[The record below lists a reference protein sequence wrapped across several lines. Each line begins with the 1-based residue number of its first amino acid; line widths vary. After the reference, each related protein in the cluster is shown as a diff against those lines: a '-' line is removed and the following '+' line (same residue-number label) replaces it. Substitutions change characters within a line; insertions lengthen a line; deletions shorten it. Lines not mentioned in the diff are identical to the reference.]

1 MKLSTK
7 EKFFRI
13 IDAML
18 YGDATTK
25 KYLYGIAAFTIITSV
40 TGVMA
45 IFGAGMVYGL
55 VSMLAGVVDL
65 IWWQS
70 MTLTADDL
78 KEQGNKD
85 RYLHDK
91 QTKKLEKEKEKA
103 EEKARKEE
111 EKRKNKEPKSEM
123 EKALGKA
130 EESFKKNAEYKIS
143 KEEIK
148 YALKKYKAKKDHREV
163 IIDSCASLGLR
174 EAPAYIWADKKKY
187 YFMILTEGEPL
198 KIDYPLEYNLKL
210 YYEKGVKSNPDTEYS
225 KFKGISI
232 VSMAF
237 SPFLPD
243 YYQKRTDAGTAFYK
257 NLYRLGKDM
266 YFTNTS
272 AKNVFDMTG
281 ADFEVKDDI
290 TEDVRH
296 GEDFKNA
303 YKANLLW
310 RDGAISSDEYK
321 NMITGL
327 LSSLAR
333 ADIRLD
339 DFNRILE
346 QMYEYNFITKSYMYF
361 YLDYRK
367 KYRETKK
374 KIKN

>member
-111 EKRKNKEPKSEM
+111 EKRKNKEPKSEV
-123 EKALGKA
+123 ERALGKA

-143 KEEIK
+143 K
-148 YALKKYKAKKDHREV
+148 
-163 IIDSCASLGLR
+163 
-174 EAPAYIWADKKKY
+174 
-187 YFMILTEGEPL
+187 
-198 KIDYPLEYNLKL
+198 
-210 YYEKGVKSNPDTEYS
+210 
-225 KFKGISI
+225 
-232 VSMAF
+232 
-237 SPFLPD
+237 
-243 YYQKRTDAGTAFYK
+243 
-257 NLYRLGKDM
+257 
-266 YFTNTS
+266 
-272 AKNVFDMTG
+272 
-281 ADFEVKDDI
+281 
-290 TEDVRH
+290 
-296 GEDFKNA
+296 
-303 YKANLLW
+303 
-310 RDGAISSDEYK
+310 
-321 NMITGL
+321 
-327 LSSLAR
+327 
-333 ADIRLD
+333 
-339 DFNRILE
+339 
-346 QMYEYNFITKSYMYF
+346 
-361 YLDYRK
+361 
-367 KYRETKK
+367 
-374 KIKN
+374 